1 MKLARFP
8 LIMPNAH
15 TRTASPGPSAAG
27 RLTDFV
33 LRTIPVAALVAV
45 AAFFAAQ
52 QAVSPHHRAIKG
64 LVILGLMALMFRFD
78 MVYSIYL
85 FAFLFAFPTG
95 ISIGSSNTVLMT
107 IIPMIWA
114 VRATSSRAPLVRKT
128 PIDFAIGTFLLL
140 HFVALFNVTDAN
152 LLPQNVVV
160 IWRQL
165 SACALFYC
173 IYMFVNDEERLF
185 RFGRVLC
192 VTCTL
197 VMLTAVVEV
206 FFPGKQIIPGWIGL
220 SNKMGEG
227 LLHHRAVGLRA
238 GGSFD
243 SHGMLGDFG
252 TQLVLFMVY
261 FGTIARNPMEKVFW
275 IGSVATT
282 LVAILATANRGA
294 TAGLLLGFILA
305 LWFFR
310 KRLGAARVAL
320 IFVAASVGLVVADT
334 VLSERTIAVSV
345 VDRFLNTEFEGF
357 VPENRVGTWGPTFQ
371 EALEKPFFGHGPF
384 YDTGLGL
391 TKRMWPHNGYL
402 FYFFTLGLF
411 GLLAFLWVIVKVF
424 RESQI
429 WRRRELRE
437 TRLGTFLGIAQIWLF
452 VLLLEQLRTDHQRDD
467 IYPYIVWMC
476 FGVIV
481 SGAAI
486 ARRKLKAQ
494 SLAAESATASMR
506 SVTSK

>member
-1 MKLARFP
+1 MS
-8 LIMPNAH
+8 NGH
-15 TRTASPGPSAAG
+15 TRTAPVVG
-27 RLTDFV
+27 RVTDLV
-33 LRTIPVAALVAV
+33 LRTIPIAALVAA

-64 LVILGLMALMFRFD
+64 LVIMGLMALMFRFD
-78 MVYSIYL
+78 MVYSVYL
-85 FAFLFAFPTG
+85 FAILFAFPTG

-114 VRATSSRAPLVRKT
+114 VRATSARAPLLRRT
-128 PIDFAIGTFLLL
+128 PVDLAIGAFLML
-140 HFVALFNVTDAN
+140 HFVSLFNVTDP
-152 LLPQNVVV
+152 LLLAHSIVV

-185 RFGRVLC
+185 RFGKVVC

-197 VMLTAVVEV
+197 VMLTAVVEL

-220 SNKMGEG
+220 SNKLGEG
-227 LLHHRAVGLRA
+227 ILHHRVQGLRV

-243 SHGMLGDFG
+243 SHGMLADFG
-252 TQLVLFMVY
+252 TQLVLFMAY
-261 FGTIARNPMEKVFW
+261 FGIIARNPMEKVFW
-275 IGSVATT
+275 MGSVATT
-282 LVAILATANRGA
+282 LIAILATANRGA
-294 TAGLLLGFILA
+294 TSGLVLGFILA

-310 KRLGAARVAL
+310 KRLGATRIAL
-320 IFVAASVGLVVADT
+320 IAVAASVGLVVADT

-345 VDRFLNTEFEGF
+345 LDRFSNTQFEGL
-357 VPENRVGTWGPTFQ
+357 VPENRVMTWGPTFQ
-371 EALEKPFFGHGPF
+371 EALNKPFFGHGPYF
-384 YDTGLGL
+384 DTGLGL

-402 FYFFTLGLF
+402 FYFFTMGLF

-429 WRRRELRE
+429 WRRRDIRD
-437 TRLGTFLGIAQIWLF
+437 TRLGTFLGIAQIWLL
-452 VLLLEQLRTDHQRDD
+452 VLLLEQMRTDHQRDD

-486 ARRKLKAQ
+486 VRRKLAAQ
-494 SLAAESATASMR
+494 SAAAESPTASMR
-506 SVTSK
+506 PVTSKKS

>member
-1 MKLARFP
+1 
-8 LIMPNAH
+8 MPNGH
-15 TRTASPGPSAAG
+15 TRTAPVAG
-27 RLTDFV
+27 RLVDLAF
-33 LRTIPVAALVAV
+33 RTIPVAALVAV

-78 MVYSIYL
+78 MVHSVYL
-85 FAFLFAFPTG
+85 FAVLFAFPTG

-114 VRATSSRAPLVRKT
+114 VRATSSRAPLMKRT
-128 PIDFAIGTFLLL
+128 PIDLAIGAFLLM
-140 HFVALFNVTDAN
+140 HFVALFNVTESL
-152 LLPQNVVV
+152 LLPQNIVV

-173 IYMFVNDEERLF
+173 IFMFVNDEKRLF
-185 RFGRVLC
+185 TFGKVLC

-197 VMLTAVVEV
+197 VMMTAVVEV

-261 FGTIARNPMEKVFW
+261 FGILARNPMEKVFW
-275 IGSVATT
+275 AGGVATT
-282 LVAILATANRGA
+282 LIAILATANRGA
-294 TAGLLLGFILA
+294 TSGLVLGFILA

-310 KRLGAARVAL
+310 RRLGGTRIAL
-320 IFVAASVGLVVADT
+320 IAVAASVGLVVADT
-334 VLSERTIAVSV
+334 ILSERTIAVSV
-345 VDRFLNTEFEGF
+345 LDRFTNTEFQGM
-357 VPENRVGTWGPTFQ
+357 VPENRVMTWGPTLN
-371 EALEKPFFGHGPF
+371 EALEKPFFGHGPYF
-384 YDTGLGL
+384 DTGLGL

-411 GLLAFLWVIVKVF
+411 GLMSFLWVIAKVF

-429 WRRRELRE
+429 WRRRDVRD
-437 TRLGTFLGIAQIWLF
+437 TRLGTFLGIAQIWLC
-452 VLLLEQLRTDHQRDD
+452 VLLLEQMRTDHQRDD

-486 ARRKLKAQ
+486 ARRKLAAQ
-494 SLAAESATASMR
+494 SPAAEVPTASMR